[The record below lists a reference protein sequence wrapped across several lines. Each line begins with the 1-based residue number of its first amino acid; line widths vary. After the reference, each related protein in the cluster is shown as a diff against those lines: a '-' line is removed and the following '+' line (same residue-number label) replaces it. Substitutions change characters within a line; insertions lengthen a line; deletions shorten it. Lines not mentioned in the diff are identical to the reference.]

1 MPTRRGGTAGRAA
14 SLAPAAAATAAHAVC
29 QLTRND
35 PATDAVERSQAAA
48 ANPRRNRAV
57 SRLRAGIC
65 AVDSVKL
72 AAQPGVSQ
80 RNRRLLQQ
88 HHRTGEAVQ
97 VPHPLHPT
105 LLHPRRERPTARA
118 RRHSAP
124 AAHLDLQHTVTA
136 LPRGEHLELV
146 EAHQHPR
153 RLIGAAQRVLNRV
166 RRRRTRRIGHVGVS
180 LPGQSLL
187 PDSRGPDT
195 RARMLSSRR
204 LPHQT
209 RRAG

>member
-1 MPTRRGGTAGRAA
+1 MPTRRGACGRAA
-14 SLAPAAAATAAHAVC
+14 SFAPAAAATAAHAVC

-35 PATDAVERSQAAA
+35 LATDAVERSQAAA
-48 ANPRRNRAV
+48 ANPWRNRPV

-80 RNRRLLQQ
+80 RNRRLLHQ

-97 VPHPLHPT
+97 VPHPLDSA
-105 LLHPRRERPTARA
+105 LLDPRRERATARA
-118 RRHSAP
+118 RRLSAP

-136 LPRGEHLELV
+136 LLRGEHLELV

-153 RLIGAAQRVLNRV
+153 RPSTAAERVLNRV
-166 RRRRTRRIGHVGVS
+166 RHRRTRRIGHVGVS
-180 LPGQSLL
+180 LPGQPQL

-195 RARMLSSRR
+195 RARMLSSHC
-204 LPHQT
+204 LPHQP
-209 RRAG
+209 RRA